1 MRLLELLFLL
11 QQTDAYTLSG
21 TSLTFTGT
29 VPSGT
34 NNVQV
39 VHLGLTVQV
48 PAPADGTVTNAKLAD
63 MAANTVKVRD
73 ANSSGVPSDKA
84 VATTEILIGDGTG
97 FTAAAL
103 SSDVTMTN
111 AGAVTIANDAV
122 TYAKMQDTSVNN
134 RLLGAATAG
143 TIAEV
148 QVATDMVA
156 DNAVTLAKLEDG
168 TQGDILYY
176 GASGAPARLG
186 FGTSG
191 DFLKTQGTG
200 ANPVWAAAATADCVL
215 ISTTTMSGTASS
227 VDITAG
233 IDSTYSIYRLWYL
246 NVSAE
251 GAGNTLYMKVSDDG
265 GTTFKGTGYLHT
277 GWGANYTG
285 GATSSQIQAAAGFVQ
300 MGNNIANYDDDTT
313 EGSCGYVEFYT
324 PNISRKPVFTGLSA
338 QFSDDGSAWAYYWG
352 GHYGT
357 AITIDAIQIAAS
369 NNLHGTLKLYGY
381 K

>member
-1 MRLLELLFLL
+1 MSYMGKVRPTIALL
-11 QQTDAYTLSG
+11 TDDIADDQV
-21 TSLTFTGT
+21 TS
-29 VPSGT
+29 
-34 NNVQV
+34 
-39 VHLGLTVQV
+39 
-48 PAPADGTVTNAKLAD
+48 AKIADTTIVNADVNASAAIAKTKLASLD
-63 MAANTVKVRD
+63 VVNADVNASAAIVQSKL
-73 ANSSGVPSDKA
+73 
-84 VATTEILIGDGTG
+84 ATLAID
-97 FTAAAL
+97 TAEL
-103 SSDVTMTN
+103 V
-111 AGAVTIANDAV
+111 
-122 TYAKMQDTSVNN
+122 
-134 RLLGAATAG
+134 
-143 TIAEV
+143 
-148 QVATDMVA
+148 
-156 DNAVTLAKLEDG
+156 DNGVTLGKLEDG

-200 ANPVWAAAATADCVL
+200 ANPVWAAATGDCVL

-251 GAGNTLYMKVSDDG
+251 GAGNTLYMRVSDDG

-277 GWGANYTG
+277 GWGANYSG
-285 GATSSQIQAAAGFVQ
+285 GATASQIQAAAGFVQ
-300 MGNNIANYDDDTT
+300 MGNNIANYNDATT

-338 QFSDDGSAWAYYWG
+338 QFSDDGDADAYYWG

-357 AITIDAIQIAAS
+357 AITIDAIQVAAS